1 MAVTVPSWGRSGAPG
16 PGEPLPLEGPDGL
29 PTADVVVD
37 LDVEAGPPEGPA
49 PWTPA
54 PGGRAGRGPRAGRDT
69 GPGSGQGAE
78 RGTGPGAE
86 RGARGVAMTLGLA
99 AAASLLT
106 GIVVNHRAEAAA
118 AGAPPRLE
126 VGYPEVRARPAAQER
141 TPRARVVLPVTNTG
155 TEPLEVT
162 AVRLTERAGP
172 VTLEEPRVRLEP
184 GELTRVAVRTSPRCQ
199 LAATGEA
206 DVAEITVRGL
216 GGDGTVRT
224 ELAAPFG
231 QPALDAQLQGLCS
244 STGLGRPV
252 DVAVSLLPDQ
262 RTLVLR
268 MSNTSTATTDL
279 ALWAPSASGI
289 VSDPPLP
296 LELGPGDEVSLSLT
310 AAPRCET
317 WSGGLPS
324 MSVDVVSSRPP
335 SADGVSRSTDRDV
348 PSGWS
353 ALLTSWLGGQVARTC
368 DGR

>member
-1 MAVTVPSWGRSGAPG
+1 MAVTTGSWGRAVPSGPS
-16 PGEPLPLEGPDGL
+16 PGEPAGPHDLPAAHGDGG
-29 PTADVVVD
+29 VVD
-37 LDVEAGPPEGPA
+37 LDVAEGTDGSGDGAGVPASGAGPRPA
-49 PWTPA
+49 
-54 PGGRAGRGPRAGRDT
+54 GGSLAAAGVG
-69 GPGSGQGAE
+69 
-78 RGTGPGAE
+78 
-86 RGARGVAMTLGLA
+86 GVGMALALA

-106 GIVVNHRAEAAA
+106 GVVVHHRAEAATA
-118 AGAPPRLE
+118 SAPPRLE
-126 VGYPEVRARPAAQER
+126 VGYPEVRSRPAVEDS
-141 TPRARVVLPVTNTG
+141 TPWARVVLPVLNTG
-155 TEPLEVT
+155 TQPVEVV

-172 VTLEEPRVRLEP
+172 VSLEDPAVVLEP
-184 GELTRVAVRTSPRCQ
+184 GERTRVAVRASPRCE
-199 LAATGEA
+199 LAASSAA
-206 DVAEITVRGL
+206 DVAALTVRGP
-216 GGDGTVRT
+216 GAEHTVRS

-231 QPALDAQLQGLCS
+231 RPALDAQLQGLCA

-252 DVAVSLLPDQ
+252 DVAVSLLPDE

-268 MSNTSTATTDL
+268 MTNTSPRATDL

-296 LELGPGDEVSLSLT
+296 RELGPGEEVSLSLT

-353 ALLTSWLGGQVARTC
+353 ALLTSWLGGQVTRTC
-368 DGR
+368 DPP